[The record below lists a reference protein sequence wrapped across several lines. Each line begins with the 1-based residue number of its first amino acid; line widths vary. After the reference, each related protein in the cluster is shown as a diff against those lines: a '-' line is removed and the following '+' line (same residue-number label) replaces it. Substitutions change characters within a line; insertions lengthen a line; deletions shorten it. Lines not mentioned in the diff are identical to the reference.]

1 MDDGGNIKTE
11 AFKTPPEVK
20 YKYSALR
27 NSDWLIVRHMEEDIE
42 GVEHSLTTEEM
53 AMVIENRKKI
63 RDSFT
68 E

>member
-1 MDDGGNIKTE
+1 
-11 AFKTPPEVK
+11 
-20 YKYSALR
+20 ALR

-53 AMVIENRKKI
+53 AVVIENRKKI
-63 RDSFT
+63 RDSFP

>member
-11 AFKTPPEVK
+11 AFKTPPGRK

-27 NSDWLIVRHMEEDIE
+27 SSDWLIVRHMEETIE

-53 AMVIENRKKI
+53 AVVIENRKKI
-63 RDSFT
+63 RDSFF
-68 E
+68 